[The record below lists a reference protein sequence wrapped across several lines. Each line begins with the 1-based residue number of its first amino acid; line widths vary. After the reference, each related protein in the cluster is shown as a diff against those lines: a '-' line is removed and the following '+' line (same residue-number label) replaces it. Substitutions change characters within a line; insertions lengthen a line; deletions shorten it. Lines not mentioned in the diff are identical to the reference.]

1 MDSHHIQQVRR
12 FNRLVTQRT
21 GALEDSYL
29 RRGRPLGEA
38 RLLFEVGPDGTDIRT
53 LRERLNLNSGYV
65 SRLLRSLESQRL
77 ITVRPQSDDAR
88 RRTVILTRKGRTEY
102 SAYETL
108 SDALATSWLGPL
120 TPTQRDRLTSAM
132 TEVER
137 LITAAAITVRIE
149 PPDSD
154 AARRCLAAYFAELAT
169 RFDAGFDPARS
180 NSATEA
186 EMTPPAGYFFIAWMD
201 TRPAGCGALKCNP
214 RGIGEVKRMWTAPE
228 ARGLGIARR
237 ILQTIET
244 KAHDLRLKRLRLET
258 NRTLL
263 EAQSLYR
270 QSGYREVERFNQE
283 PYAHH
288 WFEKRL

>member
-1 MDSHHIQQVRR
+1 MEAHHIQQVRR
-12 FNRLVTQRT
+12 FNRLITQRT

-38 RLLFEVGPDGTDIRT
+38 RLLFEIGPDGADIRT
-53 LRERLNLNSGYV
+53 LRARLNLNSGYV
-65 SRLLRSLESQRL
+65 SHLLRSLETQHL
-77 ITVRPQSDDAR
+77 ITVRPQPDDAR
-88 RRTVILTRKGRTEY
+88 RRAVTLTRKGRAEY
-102 SAYETL
+102 TAYEKL
-108 SDALATSWLGPL
+108 SDTLATSWLDPL
-120 TPTQRDRLTSAM
+120 SPAQRDRLTTAM
-132 TEVER
+132 AEVER
-137 LITAAAITVRIE
+137 LITAAAITVRIA

-154 AARRCLAAYFAELAT
+154 AARHCLAAYFTELAT
-169 RFDAGFDPARS
+169 RFDTGFDPARS

-228 ARGLGIARR
+228 ARGLGVARR
-237 ILQTIET
+237 ILHAIET
-244 KAHDLRLKRLRLET
+244 KALDLKLKRLRLET
-258 NRTLL
+258 NRALI

-270 QSGYREVERFNQE
+270 TAGYREVERFNQE

>member
-1 MDSHHIQQVRR
+1 MDSRHIQQVRR

-21 GALEDSYL
+21 GALETSYL

-38 RLLFEVGPDGTDIRT
+38 RLLFEIGPSGADVRT
-53 LRERLNLNSGYV
+53 LRTRLALNSGYL
-65 SRLLRSLESQRL
+65 SRLLRSLESQHL
-77 ITVRPQSDDAR
+77 VSVRPEPDDAR
-88 RRTVILTRKGRTEY
+88 RRAVTLTRKGRGEY
-102 SAYETL
+102 TAYEKL
-108 SDALATSWLGPL
+108 SDSLATSWLEPL
-120 TPTQRDRLTSAM
+120 TPTQRDRLAAAM
-132 TEVER
+132 AEIER
-137 LITAAAITVRIE
+137 LITAAAVTVRIE

-154 AARRCLAAYFAELAT
+154 AARYCLAQYFTELAT
-169 RFDAGFDPARS
+169 RFETGFDPTRS

-186 EMTPPAGYFFIAWMD
+186 EMTPPAGYFFIAWID
-201 TRPAGCGALKCNP
+201 SRPAGCGALKCNP

-228 ARGLGIARR
+228 ARGLGVARR
-237 ILQTIET
+237 ILHAIEA
-244 KAHDLRLKRLRLET
+244 KARDLCLKRLRLET

-270 QSGYREVERFNQE
+270 SAAYREVAAFNDE

>member
-1 MDSHHIQQVRR
+1 MDAHHIQQVRR
-12 FNRLVTQRT
+12 FNRLITQRT

-38 RLLFEVGPDGTDIRT
+38 RLLFEIGPDGTDIRT

-65 SRLLRSLESQRL
+65 SRLLRSLESQHL
-77 ITVRPQSDDAR
+77 ITVRPQPDDAR
-88 RRTVILTRKGRTEY
+88 RRTVALTRKGRTEY
-102 SAYETL
+102 NAYEKL
-108 SDALATSWLGPL
+108 SDALATSWLEPL
-120 TPTQRDRLTSAM
+120 APTQRDRLASAM
-132 TEVER
+132 AEIER
-137 LITAAAITVRIE
+137 LITAASITIRIE

-154 AARRCLAAYFAELAT
+154 AARHCLTAYFTELAT
-169 RFDAGFDPARS
+169 RFETGFDPARS

-186 EMTPPAGYFFIAWMD
+186 EMTPPAGYFFLAWMNA
-201 TRPAGCGALKCNP
+201 RPAGCGALKRNA

-237 ILQTIET
+237 LLQTIET
-244 KAHDLRLKRLRLET
+244 KARELKLKRLRLET
-258 NRTLL
+258 NRTLV

-270 QSGYREVERFNQE
+270 QSGYQEVERFNQE

>member
-1 MDSHHIQQVRR
+1 MDAHHIQQVRR
-12 FNRLVTQRT
+12 FNRLITQRT

-38 RLLFEVGPDGTDIRT
+38 RLLFEIGPHGTDIRT

-65 SRLLRSLESQRL
+65 SRLLRSLESQHL
-77 ITVRPQSDDAR
+77 ITVRPQPDDAR
-88 RRTVILTRKGRTEY
+88 RRTVALTRKGRSEY
-102 SAYETL
+102 NAYETL
-108 SDALATSWLGPL
+108 SDSLATSWLEPL
-120 TPTQRDRLTSAM
+120 APAQRDRLASAM
-132 TEVER
+132 AEVER
-137 LITAAAITVRIE
+137 LITAAAITIRIE

-154 AARRCLAAYFAELAT
+154 AARHCLAAYFTELAS
-169 RFDAGFDPARS
+169 RFETGFDPARS

-186 EMTPPAGYFFIAWMD
+186 EMTPPAGYFFVAWMNA
-201 TRPAGCGALKCNP
+201 RPAGCGALKRNA

-237 ILQTIET
+237 VLQAIES
-244 KAHDLRLKRLRLET
+244 KARELKLKRLRLET
-258 NRTLL
+258 NRTLV

-270 QSGYREVERFNQE
+270 QSGYQEVERFNQE